1 MSKSRF
7 TTREIESAR
16 RSTIRE
22 REVQIG
28 RHPYVPPDEDDL
40 ADQMEYIRE
49 HMEGQ

>member
-7 TTREIESAR
+7 TREEIEACR
-16 RSTIRE
+16 IRTIN
-22 REVQIG
+22 EVGRATG
-28 RHPYVPPDEDDL
+28 RHPYIPPDEDDL